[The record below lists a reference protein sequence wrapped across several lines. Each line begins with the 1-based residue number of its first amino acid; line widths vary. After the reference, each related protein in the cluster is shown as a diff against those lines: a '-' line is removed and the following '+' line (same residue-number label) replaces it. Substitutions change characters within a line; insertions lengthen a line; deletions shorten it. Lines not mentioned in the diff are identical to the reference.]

1 MAGCAN
7 CLSTTAP
14 NQENM
19 DSLFDTIVS
28 KHVDGVTSR
37 SISSHIPSKFHV
49 LLAYLAYKKEKDKS
63 LENVSCNTVE
73 FKRPHDAQVKTGQT
87 LIAIMKISTHQA
99 PTPLCFHQNLTPS
112 FVCKECLTALW
123 QFQWHLSRISL

>member
-28 KHVDGVTSR
+28 KHADGVTSR
-37 SISSHIPSKFHV
+37 SFSSHIPSKFHV
-49 LLAYLAYKKEKDKS
+49 LLACLAYKKEKDES
-63 LENVSCNTVE
+63 LENVSCNAVE
-73 FKRPHDAQVKTGQT
+73 FKRPHVMYRSKLVKH
-87 LIAIMKISTHQA
+87 S
-99 PTPLCFHQNLTPS
+99 
-112 FVCKECLTALW
+112 
-123 QFQWHLSRISL
+123 